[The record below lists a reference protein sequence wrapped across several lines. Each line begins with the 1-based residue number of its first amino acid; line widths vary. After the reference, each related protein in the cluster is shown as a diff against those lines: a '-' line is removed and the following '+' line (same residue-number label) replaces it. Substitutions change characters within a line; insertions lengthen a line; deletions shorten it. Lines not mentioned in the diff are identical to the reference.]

1 MKRYPV
7 IAIDGPA
14 GAGKTTVAKLLAERL
29 NITYVNTGAMYRAV
43 ALIYRRRNDG
53 DPVEIAESLK
63 IEFRGDRVFLE
74 GEDITDELYTPEM
87 SKLSSDLSAISGVRR
102 ALVTRQREQA
112 LSGPVVME
120 GRDIGTVVF
129 PDAEV
134 KFFLT
139 ASSEERARRRKQQFG
154 DPRPLEEIKKEIEE
168 RDLQDSTRA
177 DSPLCPAE
185 DAIVIDTTGV
195 PLERVLEILIKHI
208 REKGLNV

>member
-14 GAGKTTVAKLLAERL
+14 GAGKTTVAKLLAKRL

-43 ALIYRRRNDG
+43 ALIYKRRDG
-53 DPVEIAESLK
+53 NPVEIAKSLK
-63 IEFRGDRVFLE
+63 IDFRGDRVFLE

-102 ALVTRQREQA
+102 ALVEKQREQA
-112 LSGPVVME
+112 FLGPIVME

-139 ASSEERARRRKQQFG
+139 ASAEERARRRKEQFG
-154 DPRPLEEIKKEIEE
+154 DPRPLEEIRREIEE

-177 DSPLCPAE
+177 DSPLRPAE
-185 DAIVIDTTGV
+185 DAVVIDTTGL
-195 PLERVLEILIKHI
+195 PLDRVIEILIGYI
-208 REKGLNV
+208 RERGFNV